1 MPASDAPTTT
11 IEPIMAVALLARS
24 AGSLLDD
31 GDRLLWTAL
40 HGLLDLGPQ
49 LLGRRLVQDV
59 EKVVV
64 ADLEDLW
71 CDPHADRVALTQV
84 VVDHHSHLGPL
95 GSSSGRNAHHAPT
108 ACAQDLMECQ
118 IWP

>member
-1 MPASDAPTTT
+1 MLASASITVIEPSKPSLRNVCAACMPASDAPTTT
-11 IEPIMAVALLARS
+11 IEPIMAVALPARS

-31 GDRLLWTAL
+31 GDRLLGTAL

-71 CDPHADRVALTQV
+71 CDPH
-84 VVDHHSHLGPL
+84 
-95 GSSSGRNAHHAPT
+95 
-108 ACAQDLMECQ
+108 
-118 IWP
+118 